1 MSLLS
6 VEHLFVTYVE
16 HEVSEVCGPL
26 SNCTLSS
33 MPMGATWHS
42 YCTLPPARWVTLW
55 RWLFSVCRMYEYVR
69 GGFVEKE
76 LPAGAGGENSQ
87 LYEAFDSALRASSY
101 NMWVQKSRHF

>member
-1 MSLLS
+1 MWPIVELHFVS
-6 VEHLFVTYVE
+6 VPV
-16 HEVSEVCGPL
+16 
-26 SNCTLSS
+26 
-33 MPMGATWHS
+33 GATWYS
-42 YCTLPPARWVTLW
+42 YCTLHSARWVTLR
-55 RWLFSVCRMYEYVR
+55 RWLFPVCRMYEYVR

>member
-1 MSLLS
+1 
-6 VEHLFVTYVE
+6 
-16 HEVSEVCGPL
+16 
-26 SNCTLSS
+26 
-33 MPMGATWHS
+33 
-42 YCTLPPARWVTLW
+42 
-55 RWLFSVCRMYEYVR
+55 MYEYVR

>member
-1 MSLLS
+1 MWPIVKLHF
-6 VEHLFVTYVE
+6 VFGARGRHLVLIL
-16 HEVSEVCGPL
+16 H
-26 SNCTLSS
+26 
-33 MPMGATWHS
+33 
-42 YCTLPPARWVTLW
+42 PARWVTLR

-101 NMWVQKSRHF
+101 NMWVHKSLSFLTIIGLFL